1 LVERDPLDGLR
12 VLDLS
17 RVLAGPLCT
26 MTLSDLGADVI
37 KVERPGSGDE
47 TRAWGPPFAAD
58 GESSYFLSVNRGK
71 RSVALDLSTERGRE
85 LALDLAASS
94 DVVVEN
100 FRVGGLEAMGLG
112 FEVLSE
118 RRPGMVLCSISGF
131 GSARS
136 PVDRPGYDFIAQAE
150 SGLMAITGPVD
161 GEPTKV
167 GVAVVDV
174 LAGLQAAAAVLAA
187 LRHRD
192 ETGEGCHVEVSLLDS
207 AIASLVN
214 VVQGAIVTGA
224 EASRFGSAHPSIVP
238 YQPFEAAD
246 GWIAVAAAND
256 ATFAR
261 LVEAMDLPEL
271 ASDERFQTNPGRVR
285 AREDLIPVLAA
296 KFAERS
302 VDDWVD
308 ALEGASVPVGKV
320 RGPLDALGAAADAG
334 DSATFT
340 ARRAD
345 GEEVELVRS
354 PISLDGQRT
363 GEAAGAPP
371 RLGEHGREVLERIGL
386 DAEQL
391 DELERAGVL
400 GRPAAAK

>member
-1 LVERDPLDGLR
+1 MVERDPLDGLR

-100 FRVGGLEAMGLG
+100 FRAGGLEAMGLG

-161 GEPTKV
+161 GEPAKV

-261 LVEAMDLPEL
+261 LVETMDLTEL
-271 ASDERFQTNPGRVR
+271 ASDERFRTNPGRVR

-296 KFAERS
+296 RFAERS

-320 RGPLDALGAAADAG
+320 RGPLDALRAAADAG

-363 GEAAGAPP
+363 GETAGAPP

-400 GRPAAAK
+400 GRPAAAE